1 MKKLLSFTLS
11 LIIMSS
17 FLCQGAFA
25 IKDTGELVSVGCDI
39 CDSAYPIIRNP
50 NASTA
55 KTYEA
60 YYGVETINGLTSNTS
75 IVYHDHVSG
84 WYIYQALYNGKTI
97 CLPCLEKKV
106 NEYKAAN
113 GIPTVGGTTAVDTT
127 TGAADVP
134 ITVTRDAPTFSVTVP
149 TSMPISVG
157 ADGKVTT
164 AGNVAIENNSSR
176 SVCVKSV
183 TINAAS
189 GWTLAKFDKDA
200 MRNEAID
207 SKKLGFSMTMGPKT
221 AATTKDGQTEAIGS
235 YTASDVTIDAD
246 SQLAIT
252 YDGVIPTQVNGVAAD
267 TQAASVVFTVDW
279 AA

>member
-113 GIPTVGGTTAVDTT
+113 DNTQKVDEN
-127 TGAADVP
+127 GAADIP
-134 ITVTRDAPTFSVTVP
+134 ITVTRAAQAFNVTVP
-149 TSMPISVG
+149 TSLPVSVG
-157 ADGKVTT
+157 ADGKVVA
-164 AGNVAIENNSSR
+164 AGNAFIENNGSQAI
-176 SVCVKSV
+176 CVKKVSV
-183 TINAAS
+183 SALNNWSLSA
-189 GWTLAKFDKDA
+189 FDKTA
-200 MRNEAID
+200 MLKEKPD
-207 SKKLGFSMTMGPKT
+207 VKKVGLSITMGGKT
-221 AATTKDGQTEAIGS
+221 AKTSTDGQTEDIGVYNS
-235 YTASDVTIDAD
+235 SDIKVAVGTP
-246 SQLAIT
+246 LAIS
-252 YDGVIPTQVNGVAAD
+252 YDAAIPARISELAQE
-267 TQAASVVFTVDW
+267 QAASVIFTVDW
-279 AA
+279 AE

>member
-1 MKKLLSFTLS
+1 MDAKKV
-11 LIIMSS
+11 IS
-17 FLCQGAFA
+17 FLLACVMSVGMAMPASA
-25 IKDTGELVSVGCDI
+25 IKVNNTVAICEVCGEEGVTWQETHNGKVPYFEIDENM
-39 CDSAYPIIRNP
+39 YPVKEI
-50 NASTA
+50 
-55 KTYEA
+55 
-60 YYGVETINGLTSNTS
+60 YGVDS
-75 IVYHDHVSG
+75 IRGYTTAFEIVGIGYWVG
-84 WYIYQALYNGKTI
+84 KGKTAPSNNI
-97 CLPCLEKKV
+97 CPEHVVQLLAEMGEVSAFQTV
-106 NEYKAAN
+106 N
-113 GIPTVGGTTAVDTT
+113 TT
-127 TGAADVP
+127 TGAADIP

-189 GWTLAKFDKDA
+189 GWTLAKFDKAA

-207 SKKLGFSMTMGPKT
+207 SKKLGFSMTMGTQT
-221 AATTKDGQTEAIGS
+221 AATTKDGQTETIGS
-235 YTASDVTIDAD
+235 YTASDVTIDIG